1 MKLIAIVFTTL
12 ASLFCRAQVNIQE
25 NVFIHSNAAVAFFDA
40 PVYFNRGILYT
51 PQPQPGVLLFSSADP
66 FGANNNSHADTP
78 VMSHN
83 HSDFV
88 FPVGDD
94 GVYQPLSIAAGDGA
108 NLIVR
113 FQHLAHDD
121 LTLPAGVDLISDQF
135 YWQVQGQKRAHVG
148 LHWNSFSMLS
158 RLTDNLADL
167 TILGHTATGW
177 EVIPA
182 QLAPFGEDGVTPT
195 SLEVGQIVSQGPVA
209 FGRYDALTIGGIK
222 KVTALLVSEAI
233 TPNGDNINDT
243 WYIENVDRYP
253 ELSIRVYNR
262 WGGEVFAHQG
272 RYNNDW
278 NGTYKNNTQ
287 TLPEAPYYYRI
298 DLDNDGTVDQ
308 EGWIY
313 INY

>member
-1 MKLIAIVFTTL
+1 
-12 ASLFCRAQVNIQE
+12 
-25 NVFIHSNAAVAFFDA
+25 
-40 PVYFNRGILYT
+40 
-51 PQPQPGVLLFSSADP
+51 
-66 FGANNNSHADTP
+66 
-78 VMSHN
+78 MSHN

-94 GVYQPLSIAAGDGA
+94 GVYQPLSIAEGDGA

-121 LTLPAGVDLISDQF
+121 LTIPAGVDLISDQF
-135 YWQVQGQKRAHVG
+135 YWQVQGEKRAHVG
-148 LHWNSFSMLS
+148 LHWNSFSLLS

-195 SLEVGQIVSQGPVA
+195 SLEAGQIVSQGLVA